1 MNIALQERVVEKQG
15 RMCAG
20 VGEYEA
26 AAGRAPHDLHYIY

>member
-20 VGEYEA
+20 VGEGGV
-26 AAGRAPHDLHYIY
+26 AAGRAPHDPH